1 MLGKTHRPSSARMHH
16 PPETV
21 NTSNYA
27 NPQIICP
34 VNPLPHLMCFVS
46 LWPLARGGRKTL
58 RWANVAPP
66 TMWCDNPAL
75 FDFWLDFRVKLTVG
89 AILQLTGGNRL
100 CPILR
105 ETGVSS
111 SYMVLNGPEF
121 RCISRAGRPIRL
133 RTATERL
140 HKVVRGSKWNACVIS
155 LNWWRRNRTY
165 ASANHRKR
173 KSQSFRRLMKYHSRT
188 NLRRRTLSVF
198 VKR

>member
-46 LWPLARGGRKTL
+46 LWPLARDGRKTL

-89 AILQLTGGNRL
+89 TILQLTGGNRL

-105 ETGVSS
+105 ETGV
-111 SYMVLNGPEF
+111 
-121 RCISRAGRPIRL
+121 
-133 RTATERL
+133 
-140 HKVVRGSKWNACVIS
+140 
-155 LNWWRRNRTY
+155 
-165 ASANHRKR
+165 
-173 KSQSFRRLMKYHSRT
+173 Q
-188 NLRRRTLSVF
+188 
-198 VKR
+198 